1 MKDNLGETAIQI
13 YRILDSIS
21 PPQIVFLQQTDPFRL
36 LISVILSAQTTDRQV
51 NTVTQEL
58 FRQYPGPAELASAD
72 PMQVERII
80 RSTGFYRAKTTHII
94 ATAQQLVQR
103 FSGQVPLSMEELTTL
118 SGVGRK
124 TANCIIGQIAGKP
137 AIIVDTHF
145 GRVVRRLGL
154 TQATDPE
161 AIEQEI
167 AALLPF
173 ETHYRFSM
181 TVNLHG
187 RQICHAK
194 NPACKECALKTQ
206 CASYPIAGV
215 RAEPR

>member
-1 MKDNLGETAIQI
+1 MKDNPRETAIQI
-13 YRILDSIS
+13 YRILDCIS

-58 FRQYPGPAELASAD
+58 FRQYPGPAELANAD
-72 PMQVERII
+72 PLQVERII

-124 TANCIIGQIAGKP
+124 TANCMIGQIAGKP

-167 AALLPF
+167 AVLLPP

-187 RQICHAK
+187 RQTCHAK
-194 NPACKECALKTQ
+194 NPACKECALKTL
-206 CASYPIAGV
+206 CSSYPILTIPV
-215 RAEPR
+215 